1 MSRWVCKTAVET
13 FLRLCNKD
21 HTFSNPIK
29 LRRRIYG
36 GLKSHN
42 MNLIYLYCRQTTQS
56 ESLNISFVLGSK
68 TICITRSKFCLNFVN
83 MMNIF
88 QIYFPP
94 PPIQLLWCCCPFSHS
109 STAHVPRE
117 FVHWLHLYNPTGRI
131 PTYSLFFMSFIFP
144 DAIIQFPNSNH

>member
-13 FLRLCNKD
+13 FLRLCNKG

-94 PPIQLLWCCCPFSHS
+94 PPPHPAPLMLLSVQSFVY
-109 STAHVPRE
+109 STCSQ
-117 FVHWLHLYNPTGRI
+117 RI
-131 PTYSLFFMSFIFP
+131 CALIAFI
-144 DAIIQFPNSNH
+144 

>member
-13 FLRLCNKD
+13 FLRLCNKS

-29 LRRRIYG
+29 LTRRIYG

-56 ESLNISFVLGSK
+56 DSLNISFVLDSK
-68 TICITRSKFCLNFVN
+68 TICITRSKFCLKFVN

-88 QIYFPP
+88 QIYLFP
-94 PPIQLLWCCCPFSHS
+94 LFSSSDVVVHS
-109 STAHVPRE
+109 VI
-117 FVHWLHLYNPTGRI
+117 HLQHMFPENLCTDCIYII
-131 PTYSLFFMSFIFP
+131 PLAVSPHIPLFFMSFIFP

>member
-94 PPIQLLWCCCPFSHS
+94 PPLSSSSDVVVRSVIRLQHMFPENLCTDCIYIIPLAVSPHIPFFSC
-109 STAHVPRE
+109 
-117 FVHWLHLYNPTGRI
+117 HLY
-131 PTYSLFFMSFIFP
+131 SLM
-144 DAIIQFPNSNH
+144 Q